1 MQAYCTVQ
9 RADALAVAPARP
21 AARQAAVHEGP
32 LPGLAGALGAVWYML
47 LWCLLH
53 VPLPSAP
60 CPFAMYLSVLP
71 IVDRPGIPVVSLTW
85 MSYSAWSRW

>member
-32 LPGLAGALGAVWYML
+32 LPGLAGALGAVRYML

-60 CPFAMYLSVLP
+60 CPFPCIFLSCPLS
-71 IVDRPGIPVVSLTW
+71 IVQVSQW
-85 MSYSAWSRW
+85 